1 MVRYRIDGAVI
12 AIGMKP
18 TTPVPGSAIGPQ
30 QGRPPL
36 EAAFSRQRGEA
47 ATGDEHAS
55 ARDHGASCK
64 VGEAECGH
72 KV

>member
-36 EAAFSRQRGEA
+36 EAAFSRRLIVL
-47 ATGDEHAS
+47 S
-55 ARDHGASCK
+55 PS
-64 VGEAECGH
+64 GH
-72 KV
+72 FRR